1 MSRNFRRKSRRT
13 LPRCPGSETCFNELE
28 YTKPSQLNIEFS
40 NKKTHVVSKIMDLQ
54 TFAVLNFNSALDLIL
69 DTLQPET
76 VTDDEEIDEY
86 LMYDEEVEMLLVSFI
101 DDIFTLITTVV
112 EDASLKI
119 TKVMEDASIK
129 MLATRQNLI
138 RSVHL
143 QVGSKLILACS
154 LLLSF
159 LSVWISVLHMSGIN
173 TSQLR
178 QGLALTL
185 KLIRTLETAN
195 QKYVRRNSS
204 RGFFRRSRSL
214 KK

>member
-1 MSRNFRRKSRRT
+1 
-13 LPRCPGSETCFNELE
+13 
-28 YTKPSQLNIEFS
+28 
-40 NKKTHVVSKIMDLQ
+40 MDLQ

-76 VTDDEEIDEY
+76 VTDGEEIDEY

-119 TKVMEDASIK
+119 TKVVEDASIK

-204 RGFFRRSRSL
+204 RGFFRRSKSL